1 MSIELIT
8 KVQAAV
14 DEIFAAESKK
24 ELLTNQDYSWD
35 GAHAIKVYKITTAT
49 MNDYGRSGP
58 ASGNWSR
65 YGAVA
70 GLDATTET
78 LTLAKD
84 RSFTFAIDAL
94 DTDETAQQ
102 LEAAKALARQQRLVI
117 IPELDAYIIGKMTT
131 GAGTKPTAVSLT
143 AANIYEKILAG
154 STVLDDNS
162 VPETGRVLV
171 VSPAV
176 YELMKKSTEI
186 VLNSEIGQDLRL
198 KGVIGNLDGM
208 TVVKVPSV
216 RLPEHFGF
224 MIAHPL
230 ATVAPVKLEA
240 YKIHKDPPG
249 ISGCLVEGRIA
260 YDAFVLDNKT
270 KAIYYQAQPAG
281 N

>member
-35 GAHAIKVYKITTAT
+35 GAHAIKVYKITTAS
-49 MNDYGRSGP
+49 MNDYGRTGA

-70 GLDATTET
+70 SLDATTET

-94 DTDETAQQ
+94 DTDETALQ
-102 LEAAKALARQQRLVI
+102 LEAAKALARQQRVVI
-117 IPELDAYIIGKMTT
+117 VPELDKYVIGKMAT
-131 GAGTKPTAVSLT
+131 GAGTKPTAATLT
-143 AANIYEKILAG
+143 ASNIYGAILDA
-154 STVLDDNS
+154 SETLDDNE
-162 VPETGRVLV
+162 VPETNRRLI

-176 YELMKKSTEI
+176 YELMKQSGDI
-186 VLNSEIGQDLRL
+186 VLNTDIGQDLRL

-208 TVVKVPSV
+208 TVIKVPSV
-216 RLPEHFGF
+216 RLPANFGF
-224 MIAHPL
+224 MVCHPV
-230 ATVAPVKLEA
+230 ATVAPVKLES

-249 ISGCLVEGRIA
+249 ISGALVEGRIV
-260 YDAFVLDNKT
+260 YDAFVLDNKA